1 MRNFIRVQFVFLADT
16 MRKRPKQQRSR
27 QMVETLVEAT
37 ALCIARHGLDGTTTP
52 LIADIAGVSVGSLY
66 QYFENKE
73 ELIEAL
79 VERIAGDVTRA
90 LNAGVRAGK
99 EMPLEDLARVAIR
112 VALTLLH
119 SNAGLYLELVRNWYR
134 LPTHK
139 VADVLQQYFLEL
151 MRVYFAKHHRD
162 VQVEDL
168 HVKTFII
175 VNSTIFTVVRY
186 LSGEH
191 PLITEDDI
199 ANGLTEMITGYLL
212 QNSGNSIDADNS
224 NVS

>member
-1 MRNFIRVQFVFLADT
+1 MRNFIRVQFVFLANT

-139 VADVLQQYFLEL
+139 VADVLQHDFYGGALSEWRASADYGGRYCEWFDGDDYGVFAAKFRKQY
-151 MRVYFAKHHRD
+151 RR
-162 VQVEDL
+162 
-168 HVKTFII
+168 
-175 VNSTIFTVVRY
+175 
-186 LSGEH
+186 
-191 PLITEDDI
+191 
-199 ANGLTEMITGYLL
+199 
-212 QNSGNSIDADNS
+212 
-224 NVS
+224 

>member
-1 MRNFIRVQFVFLADT
+1 MRNFIRIQFVFPADS
-16 MRKRPKQQRSR
+16 MRKRPRQQRSR

-79 VERIAGDVTRA
+79 VERIADDVTRA
-90 LNAGVRAGK
+90 LSAGVRAGK
-99 EMPLEDLARVAIR
+99 DMPLEELARSAIR

-151 MRVYFAKHHRD
+151 MRVYFTKHHRD
-162 VQVEDL
+162 VQVQDL

-191 PLITEDDI
+191 PLISEDDI

-212 QNSGNSIDADNS
+212 QAPGAKP
-224 NVS
+224 